1 MKKKTL
7 IIIAVTGVLAA
18 AAAVSVF
25 WFGKEKRDREAE
37 AASLEALFLRDGTGE
52 TVGNYLFVDTRNGTP
67 FTGPLPEGAVLD
79 ERGDELESWELE
91 NGDVVKI
98 YGNGAMT
105 MSYPGQ
111 YPGITKIVRMEKEN
125 RELLEQMPCIRF
137 LDLAVIFY
145 CLIAVGE
152 EGTASVAVKS
162 EYRKVWDITLPQIY
176 EQAKINTP
184 KLLPYVL
191 QTMLEVL
198 GELCDGMDTSGA
210 VPMYVLTN
218 QLRMNGA
225 ACILY
230 PDVLRECS
238 RKIGG
243 DLLILPSS
251 IHEVILMPDH
261 GNGNRAELREMVE
274 EINQTQL
281 EAEEV
286 LSGQVY
292 RYERNTNKI
301 IL

>member
-37 AASLEALFLRDGTGE
+37 AAALEALFLRDGTGE

-125 RELLEQMPCIRF
+125 RELLEQSGELLKQFSFQEEASSLPFLNLEYSQPQANVTAAVNTVGGYRWEYENEDGETVSETTDAPSILQWSQYEEIKIQEHTEVKLVFSKEPEEITVIRY
-137 LDLAVIFY
+137 DSSMQGQAGESGTEPEGESVAVS
-145 CLIAVGE
+145 AGE
-152 EGTASVAVKS
+152 EGS
-162 EYRKVWDITLPQIY
+162 
-176 EQAKINTP
+176 
-184 KLLPYVL
+184 VL
-191 QTMLEVL
+191 QAEPGYIYSVKAKW
-198 GELCDGMDTSGA
+198 D
-210 VPMYVLTN
+210 
-218 QLRMNGA
+218 NG
-225 ACILY
+225 
-230 PDVLRECS
+230 
-238 RKIGG
+238 
-243 DLLILPSS
+243 
-251 IHEVILMPDH
+251 
-261 GNGNRAELREMVE
+261 
-274 EINQTQL
+274 
-281 EAEEV
+281 EAEYGFQTFPMPS
-286 LSGQVY
+286 LQ
-292 RYERNTNKI
+292 
-301 IL
+301 